1 MILLTLTQGSPEW
14 LAARAGVITA
24 SRAKDACDRL
34 ADKPAKVDK
43 KTGEVT
49 PAVRGAPSQKQLA
62 YAALVAMERVAGVP
76 CDDTFVNNAMKR
88 GSALEPEA
96 RLAYEARTGHL
107 VQESGLVLTDDGR
120 LGYSTD
126 GFIGSDG
133 AIEIKAPFN
142 ALTVVSLWRDVDLS
156 DYMHQMQF
164 GLWITGRK
172 WIDFVLYDPRLAPVG
187 KDLLVRRVER
197 DEAFIEQMSADLEA
211 FCLLV
216 NEYEAVLRRP
226 VEDHQILTSAAPRLE
241 APGPLQSVVRRPVTA
256 PEIAQAAIASAR
268 SSSSFDVDVF

>member
-49 PAVRGAPSQKQLA
+49 PAVRGGPSQKQLA
-62 YAALVAMERVAGVP
+62 YAALVAMERVAGMP
-76 CDDTFVNNAMKR
+76 CDETFVNGAMRR

-126 GFIGSDG
+126 GLVGSEG
-133 AIEIKAPFN
+133 AIEIKAPLS
-142 ALTVVSLWRDVDLS
+142 ALTVVSLWRDIDLS

-164 GLWITGRK
+164 GLWITGRQ

-187 KDLLVRRVER
+187 KDLLVRRVPR
-197 DEAFIEQMSADLEA
+197 DEAFIEQMAADLEN
-211 FCLLV
+211 FCHLV
-216 NEYEAVLRRP
+216 NDFEAVLRKP
-226 VEDHQILTSAAPRLE
+226 VDDGSTLAAAPPAPVLE
-241 APGPLQSVVRRPVTA
+241 RSRPLPVA
-256 PEIAQAAIASAR
+256 VGQPA
-268 SSSSFDVDVF
+268 